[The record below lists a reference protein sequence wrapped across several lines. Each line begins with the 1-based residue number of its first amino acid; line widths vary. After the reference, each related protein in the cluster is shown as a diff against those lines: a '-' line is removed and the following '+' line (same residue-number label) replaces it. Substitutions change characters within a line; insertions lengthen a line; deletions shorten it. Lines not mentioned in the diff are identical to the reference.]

1 MIQQEEFDFSV
12 GKPTIPP
19 VITPEKTEFDFSVG
33 EQPEQKQVSW
43 GDILKPK
50 IAHTTRWG
58 DISTPKIAGKAPIDY
73 VGEFMKPVAEEA
85 IGIGEGAVAGVSGLA
100 AFIPSLVAG
109 LASKASGKS
118 FEEAEAFQQEI
129 ASLLTHEPVTEKGK
143 AYGEV
148 ANAPFAAISTII
160 EKAAEVGGDDPETQS
175 MLRMAGGV
183 GLLVAGGYLHGSAK
197 TFVENTVKKGK
208 SIARAKTLI
217 AKSKDVPPE
226 LKKIVEKLPDLPP
239 ESKKWSPDRKPTPQ
253 EIAEQAKLRQ
263 QAMEMTA
270 EETAGK
276 GGVGTRQV
284 EPTPAKVDW
293 QKRLVVALRGTDGKI
308 YKGKPG
314 ETHIDLVNR
323 YKPKLQREVGDVW
336 ATETGFLDLE
346 NPSKG
351 IISAEKAHQLTK
363 IQPRTLT
370 DLEGKPLFP
379 DRIEAKDLAGRPETT
394 HAKVGEGIK
403 EVHAGYNIKE
413 ELKKSIQFLK
423 GEDPYKIGKKEL
435 TKKDASLEPPTS
447 PTLKKILDEKPVE
460 PPMPEAGQVIYD
472 ALVESKPLRGE
483 QAQMVAAER
492 GKKMGI
498 GLEAAKELRGKAR
511 AEAFRKAQKG
521 KGKKLQFEPPK
532 VPIKA
537 EETMYDVVWES
548 PLISE
553 WERLSANEGL
563 GKLME
568 GRIPYDYEIGLLDRV
583 FPKSLVDV
591 MMKKRTTWMKIKH
604 GVLEGSGIP
613 RALMASWD
621 FSAPFRQ
628 GAFLAARYPKQF
640 FKSFGKMFEM
650 FGSEKAYQAVHESIK
665 ARETYPLMR
674 KAELAIT
681 EMDSILR
688 LREEQFMSHWAEKIH
703 LVRRSGR
710 AHTGFLNLL
719 RANVF
724 DSLVKSAEKMGHNP
738 QQNTFLIKSLGNF
751 INVASGR
758 GSLKSV
764 LGLNLEKS
772 AVILNQ
778 ALFSPRLMSSRL
790 KLLNPAFY
798 IKAHPF
804 VRRQALQSLLAFVGA
819 GTTVLTILK
828 AAGADVEIDPRSSR
842 FGKATIGNTSIDPWG
857 GFIQYIR
864 TGAQGALGQTKS
876 AKTGDITEVKG
887 VRLLPY
893 PKLQKGE
900 EGPYAPTTLSLGSR
914 WLEYKQAPLL
924 SFATDLLRGSTAFG
938 PLDFSKG
945 LDDPLELSE
954 NPIAQRFIPLVMQD
968 MMDIY
973 RDNPDLLP
981 VSVLGLFGV
990 GLQTYEPRKKKGGGF
1005 GY

>member
-1 MIQQEEFDFSV
+1 MDTNQI
-12 GKPTIPP
+12 KPPEGFVLDQPQIPP
-19 VITPEKTEFDFSVG
+19 PQGFVIDEVKAPVQRVPIEPAEKPGLG
-33 EQPEQKQVSW
+33 EIILDTLKGAGQDLVDTGKRIGEVSAA
-43 GDILKPK
+43 GM
-50 IAHTTRWG
+50 TG
-58 DISTPKIAGKAPIDY
+58 IAGFMSSPF
-73 VGEFMKPVAEEA
+73 VGW
-85 IGIGEGAVAGVSGLA
+85 AGRLSGLDPELAKEAKQEYMQSVAYQPKDEHA
-100 AFIPSLVAG
+100 AAMARALFKPFELYEPMRATLIKTLKEPFEAYTGIEISDADAENMFDTAVVAIPALKTY
-109 LASKASGKS
+109 L
-118 FEEAEAFQQEI
+118 
-129 ASLLTHEPVTEKGK
+129 KGK
-143 AYGEV
+143 AQAKQAPNPRTVERIIK
-148 ANAPFAAISTII
+148 ANK
-160 EKAAEVGGDDPETQS
+160 EK
-175 MLRMAGGV
+175 
-183 GLLVAGGYLHGSAK
+183 
-197 TFVENTVKKGK
+197 
-208 SIARAKTLI
+208 I
-217 AKSKDVPPE
+217 
-226 LKKIVEKLPDLPP
+226 PDT
-239 ESKKWSPDRKPTPQ
+239 KWSPDRPPTPQ
-253 EIAEQAKLRQ
+253 EIAEQAKLRE
-263 QAMEMTA
+263 QAKVLTVDKLAQE
-270 EETAGK
+270 
-276 GGVGTRQV
+276 GGGIGTRKV

-394 HAKVGEGIK
+394 PAKVGEGIK

-665 ARETYPLMR
+665 QRDTYPLMR

-681 EMDSILR
+681 EMDSILK
-688 LREEQFMSHWAEKIH
+688 LREEQFMSHWAEKIP

>member
-85 IGIGEGAVAGVSGLA
+85 IVIGEGAVAVVSGLA

-284 EPTPAKVDW
+284 EPTPAKV
-293 QKRLVVALRGTDGKI
+293 
-308 YKGKPG
+308 
-314 ETHIDLVNR
+314 
-323 YKPKLQREVGDVW
+323 
-336 ATETGFLDLE
+336 
-346 NPSKG
+346 
-351 IISAEKAHQLTK
+351 
-363 IQPRTLT
+363 
-370 DLEGKPLFP
+370 
-379 DRIEAKDLAGRPETT
+379 
-394 HAKVGEGIK
+394 GEGIK

-521 KGKKLQFEPPK
+521 KGKKLPFEPPK

-665 ARETYPLMR
+665 QRDTYPLMR

-681 EMDSILR
+681 EMDSILK
-688 LREEQFMSHWAEKIH
+688 LREEQFMSHWAEKIP

>member
-50 IAHTTRWG
+50 MESQEKLWG
-58 DISTPKIAGKAPIDY
+58 GELGVEIGGKTPMEHAQQ
-73 VGEFMKPVAEEA
+73 FMKPVAEEA
-85 IGIGEGAVAGVSGLA
+85 VGLGEGAVAGVGEYA
-100 AFIPSLVAG
+100 MFIPG
-109 LASKASGKS
+109 LISGVGALALGKD
-118 FEEAEAFQQEI
+118 FEEAEAFQHKVTSPLI
-129 ASLLTHEPVTEKGK
+129 HKPVTEKGK
-143 AYGEV
+143 IYKDVITSPLALLGLG
-148 ANAPFAAISTII
+148 T
-160 EKAAEVGGDDPETQS
+160 EKMTEDMDPETAAAV
-175 MLRMAGGV
+175 RMGTGAVLMFAGGH
-183 GLLVAGGYLHGSAK
+183 LHGSAK

-284 EPTPAKVDW
+284 EPTP
-293 QKRLVVALRGTDGKI
+293 
-308 YKGKPG
+308 
-314 ETHIDLVNR
+314 
-323 YKPKLQREVGDVW
+323 
-336 ATETGFLDLE
+336 
-346 NPSKG
+346 
-351 IISAEKAHQLTK
+351 
-363 IQPRTLT
+363 
-370 DLEGKPLFP
+370 
-379 DRIEAKDLAGRPETT
+379 
-394 HAKVGEGIK
+394 AKVGEGIK

-665 ARETYPLMR
+665 QRDTYPLMR

-681 EMDSILR
+681 EMDSILK
-688 LREEQFMSHWAEKIH
+688 LREEQFMSHWAEKIP